1 LGQGA
6 VDLTELVGIVR
17 RLRAP
22 GGCPW
27 DRAQTHESLA
37 PYALEEAREVAAA
50 IADGDR
56 AGLAAELGDLLLQVL
71 MHAAIAEEEGTFDL
85 QAVVDGL
92 AAKLVR
98 RHPHVFGAEAPAAT
112 PADVERLWA
121 AVKAQ
126 EAAEASAAAPPDAG
140 RGPWLDTV
148 SRSLPAVA
156 ESQALGKRASQ
167 VGFDWSQPEGA
178 WPKVEEE
185 CGEFRA
191 AWAEWAAA
199 GSLAQG
205 APRAAMAAELG
216 DLLFAVANVARLLG
230 IDAESALAGTNE
242 RFRRRFGRVQQLVGP
257 DPEALRRAGLT
268 AMDAAWDRAKA
279 EERADPPPA
288 PPRP

>member
-1 LGQGA
+1 MGQGA

-27 DRAQTHESLA
+27 DRAQTHESLT

-56 AGLAAELGDLLLQVL
+56 AGLAGELGDLLLQVL

-85 QAVVDGL
+85 QSVVDGL

-98 RHPHVFGAEAPAAT
+98 RHPHVFGVEAPAAT
-112 PADVERLWA
+112 AAEVERLWA

-126 EAAEASAAAPPDAG
+126 EAAEASAPGAG
-140 RGPWLDTV
+140 QGPWLETV
-148 SRSLPAVA
+148 SRALPAVA
-156 ESQALGKRASQ
+156 EAQALGRRASE
-167 VGFDWSQPEGA
+167 VGFDWAQPEAA

-191 AWAEWAAA
+191 AWDEWAAA
-199 GSLAQG
+199 GSPAQG
-205 APRAAMAAELG
+205 APRVAMAAELG
-216 DLLFAVANVARLLG
+216 DLLFAMANVARLLR

-257 DPEALRRAGLT
+257 DPEALRLAGLA

-279 EERADPPPA
+279 EERADPPLP
-288 PPRP
+288 PPRA